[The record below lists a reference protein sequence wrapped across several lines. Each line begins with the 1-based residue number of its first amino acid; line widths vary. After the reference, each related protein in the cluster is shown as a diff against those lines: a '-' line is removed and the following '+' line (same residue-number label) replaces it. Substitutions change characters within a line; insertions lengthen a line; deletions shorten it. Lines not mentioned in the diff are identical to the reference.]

1 MTEELIAVVVAAR
14 PNFMKAGPVV
24 AALHGRFSVDLVHTG
39 QHYDRSLSG
48 AFLDDLRMPDPTI
61 NLGVGSGS
69 HAEQTAAVL
78 VAFEA
83 YLLDRRPSAV
93 LVVGDV
99 NSTVAAGLAAGLAA
113 AKLNI
118 PVGHVEA
125 GLRSRDWTMPEEVNR
140 VLTDQLSCWLFTP
153 SADADTKL
161 LAEGFSAERIHLVG
175 NVMIDTMLARLSDA
189 RARFAIVAAEAGLRA
204 GEYAVLT
211 LHRPATLD
219 VPEVFA
225 RALEGV
231 RRVAED
237 LPVLFPV
244 HPRTTARLKGLGMDL
259 PDGVSPI
266 EPLGYLDFLALM
278 DSAALVL
285 TDSGGMQEETSI
297 LGVPCL
303 PCGLRRSVRSP
314 WILARTGW

>member
-99 NSTVAAGLAAGLAA
+99 NSPALPPAL
-113 AKLNI
+113 
-118 PVGHVEA
+118 P
-125 GLRSRDWTMPEEVNR
+125 P
-140 VLTDQLSCWLFTP
+140 P
-153 SADADTKL
+153 S
-161 LAEGFSAERIHLVG
+161 
-175 NVMIDTMLARLSDA
+175 
-189 RARFAIVAAEAGLRA
+189 
-204 GEYAVLT
+204 
-211 LHRPATLD
+211 
-219 VPEVFA
+219 
-225 RALEGV
+225 
-231 RRVAED
+231 
-237 LPVLFPV
+237 
-244 HPRTTARLKGLGMDL
+244 
-259 PDGVSPI
+259 
-266 EPLGYLDFLALM
+266 
-278 DSAALVL
+278 
-285 TDSGGMQEETSI
+285 
-297 LGVPCL
+297 
-303 PCGLRRSVRSP
+303 
-314 WILARTGW
+314 

>member
-99 NSTVAAGLAAGLAA
+99 NSTVAAGLAA